1 MKIEITDK
9 LGKVLF
15 SNLTEFCNKCKEL
28 AGSRVKISPCEL
40 SEENRFLI
48 IDSQEYSIFLC
59 GNKDEL
65 RNNRIINYQIE
76 LLRQSA
82 KILLLIKDSIYEEI
96 YSKIRKRYDSIVHNI
111 KTLNTQN
118 SQLIYNYA
126 PMLFADNVD
135 NRYSII
141 KDAIE
146 DADIKKTTLLI
157 FQLLKNLEHISNEF
171 ITHDNL
177 FINNPKLSKAK
188 HPLHKLILNAYQT
201 FFLDFKQNK
210 IEFKIDNYEKRINV
224 DYNTFSL
231 GLYHIFL
238 NAVKYI
244 KPNTVMQ
251 VSFEESRGKLL
262 VVFSMNSLFIEQD
275 EIDKIFEDGYSG
287 KHPTALNKKGNGLG
301 MNIIKKAIELNGGQF
316 FVRPGT
322 IYKEHKKINYAY
334 NKFIIEF
341 DASYI
346 SK

>member
-1 MKIEITDK
+1 MKIEIIDK
-9 LGKVLF
+9 FGKVLF

-28 AGSRVKISPCEL
+28 ADARAKISSCEL

-48 IDSQEYSIFLC
+48 INSQEYSIFLC
-59 GNKDEL
+59 GNKYEL
-65 RNNRIINYQIE
+65 RNNKIIKSE
-76 LLRQSA
+76 TEFLRQSA
-82 KILLLIKDSIYEEI
+82 KTLLLIKDSIYEEI
-96 YSKIRKRYDSIVHNI
+96 YSKIRKRYDSVVHNI

-126 PMLFADNVD
+126 PMLFADNID

-141 KDAIE
+141 KNAIE
-146 DADIKKTTLLI
+146 AADIKKTTLLI
-157 FQLLKNLEHISNEF
+157 FQLLKNLEHVSNEF

-177 FINNPKLSKAK
+177 FISNPKLSKAK
-188 HPLHKLILNAYQT
+188 HPLHKLILNVYQT
-201 FFLDFKQNK
+201 FYLDFKQSK
-210 IEFKIDNYEKRINV
+210 IEFKIDYYDKRVNV

-251 VSFEESRGKLL
+251 VSFEENRGKLQ
-262 VVFSMNSLFIEQD
+262 VVFSMNSLFIEKD

-287 KHPTALNKKGNGLG
+287 KYPTALNKKGNGLG
-301 MNIIKKAIELNGGQF
+301 MNIIKKTVELNGGQF
-316 FVRPGT
+316 FVIPGT
-322 IYKEHKKINYAY
+322 IHKEQKRVNYAY

-341 DASYI
+341 DDSYV